1 MEFQKNDIIKFLNIS
16 LQTTP
21 GEGCGPQANEV
32 NKLPKSFDGLTVDAS
47 VGIGRATSIPWV
59 TFTGY
64 GQKTKNG
71 IYPALLYYHE
81 RNILIVAF
89 CISASNKPEQ
99 SWDID
104 GLKTLDEFFIE
115 RNIKQTHIEKK
126 YNSSFIHSCFPV
138 PTIGGEVDE
147 SKFNVE
153 GVYKSL
159 QDVCSMYKK
168 RFEKKEENTDK
179 IENTDRKEQFR
190 QFCMIDLA
198 ESTANN
204 YATRLATNPVIIYA
218 LNQSSSEKNIYNIE
232 KNVAQNI
239 YDLCV
244 KYNADARDKDKYIND
259 LSGKDIKDA
268 PSILKKYCDFLEYLK
283 TGKIPQNIIEDTIQN
298 PLSIEKI
305 IEAINETNLIYSDTL
320 IKRLTYSLLTKPF
333 AILSGLAGSGKTQ
346 LALALAKSLVKNED
360 KQLCV
365 VPVGADWTNREP
377 LLGYPNALDA
387 EKYVRPE
394 SGVLDLLIEA
404 NKEENQ
410 NKPFFLI
417 LDEMNLSYVE
427 RYFADFLSAME
438 SHLAIKLWK
447 KDSAC
452 KDDTPESILLPKNLF
467 IIGTINVD
475 ETTYM
480 FSPKVL
486 DRANVIEFTVSEDD
500 MSEFLA
506 ESPDVDIKLCEGL
519 AADMAADFVNIASTK
534 KEMSSEAN
542 DVLNEFFKNLKK
554 ANAEFGYRT
563 ATEIGRF
570 ISLASDSMKTDEAID
585 AAIVQKLLPKLHG
598 SRKKI
603 ESVTKELWK
612 LCASGDLE
620 TLENPDPTVA
630 KYKLTADKVL
640 RMYRSALENGFT
652 SFAEA

>member
-1 MEFQKNDIIKFLNIS
+1 
-16 LQTTP
+16 
-21 GEGCGPQANEV
+21 
-32 NKLPKSFDGLTVDAS
+32 
-47 VGIGRATSIPWV
+47 
-59 TFTGY
+59 
-64 GQKTKNG
+64 
-71 IYPALLYYHE
+71 
-81 RNILIVAF
+81 
-89 CISASNKPEQ
+89 
-99 SWDID
+99 
-104 GLKTLDEFFIE
+104 
-115 RNIKQTHIEKK
+115 
-126 YNSSFIHSCFPV
+126 V
-138 PTIGGEVDE
+138 PTIGGKVDE

-268 PSILKKYCDFLEYLK
+268 PSILKKYCVFLEYLK

-305 IEAINETNLIYSDTL
+305 IEAINETNLIYSDAL
-320 IKRLTYSLLTKPF
+320 IKRLAYSLLTKPF
-333 AILSGLAGSGKTQ
+333 VILSGLAGSGKTQ

-365 VPVGADWTNREP
+365 VSVGADWTNREP

-387 EKYVRPE
+387 GKYVRPE

-438 SHLAIKLWK
+438 SHQAIKLWK

-452 KDDTPESILLPKNLF
+452 KDDTPESILLPQNLF

-486 DRANVIEFTVSEDD
+486 DRANVIEFTVSEDE
-500 MSEFLA
+500 MSKFLEA
-506 ESPDVDIKLCEGL
+506 SPDVDITLCEGL

-570 ISLASDSMKTDEAID
+570 ISLASDSMETDEAID

-603 ESVTKELWK
+603 VSVTKELWK
-612 LCASGDLE
+612 LCGCEDLD
-620 TLENPDPTVA
+620 TLENPDPTIA

-640 RMYRSALENGFT
+640 RMYNSALENGFT

>member
-1 MEFQKNDIIKFLNIS
+1 M
-16 LQTTP
+16 
-21 GEGCGPQANEV
+21 
-32 NKLPKSFDGLTVDAS
+32 
-47 VGIGRATSIPWV
+47 
-59 TFTGY
+59 
-64 GQKTKNG
+64 
-71 IYPALLYYHE
+71 
-81 RNILIVAF
+81 
-89 CISASNKPEQ
+89 
-99 SWDID
+99 
-104 GLKTLDEFFIE
+104 
-115 RNIKQTHIEKK
+115 
-126 YNSSFIHSCFPV
+126 
-138 PTIGGEVDE
+138 
-147 SKFNVE
+147 
-153 GVYKSL
+153 
-159 QDVCSMYKK
+159 
-168 RFEKKEENTDK
+168 
-179 IENTDRKEQFR
+179 
-190 QFCMIDLA
+190 
-198 ESTANN
+198 
-204 YATRLATNPVIIYA
+204 
-218 LNQSSSEKNIYNIE
+218 
-232 KNVAQNI
+232 
-239 YDLCV
+239 
-244 KYNADARDKDKYIND
+244 
-259 LSGKDIKDA
+259 SGKDIKDA

>member
-89 CISASNKPEQ
+89 GVSASNKPEQ

-115 RNIKQTHIEKK
+115 RKIKQTHIEKK

-138 PTIGGEVDE
+138 PTIGGKVDE
-147 SKFNVE
+147 SKFNVDA
-153 GVYKSL
+153 VFKSL
-159 QDVCSMYKK
+159 KEVCVLYKK
-168 RFEKKEENTDK
+168 QFEDK
-179 IENTDRKEQFR
+179 DTTKGMVGETGQKPF
-190 QFCMIDLA
+190 
-198 ESTANN
+198 
-204 YATRLATNPVIIYA
+204 
-218 LNQSSSEKNIYNIE
+218 NIE
-232 KNVAQNI
+232 TV
-239 YDLCV
+239 
-244 KYNADARDKDKYIND
+244 
-259 LSGKDIKDA
+259 
-268 PSILKKYCDFLEYLK
+268 
-283 TGKIPQNIIEDTIQN
+283 
-298 PLSIEKI
+298 IEKI
-305 IEAINETNLIYSDTL
+305 KKTGLLYEDNL
-320 IKRLTYSLLTKPF
+320 IKRYVYSLMTKPF
-333 AILSGLAGSGKTQ
+333 VILSGLAGSGKTQ
-346 LALALAKSLVKNED
+346 LALAFAHVMCED
-360 KQLCV
+360 IDQQMCV

-387 EKYVRPE
+387 GKYVRPE

-438 SHLAIKLWK
+438 SHQPIKLWK

-452 KDDTPESILLPKNLF
+452 KDDTHESILLPQNLF

-486 DRANVIEFTVSEDD
+486 DRANVIEFTVSEDE
-500 MSEFLA
+500 MSKFLEA
-506 ESPDVDIKLCEGL
+506 SPDVDIKLCEGL
-519 AADMAADFVNIASTK
+519 AADMAEDFVKIASTK

-603 ESVTKELWK
+603 VSVTKELWK
-612 LCASGDLE
+612 LCGCEDLD
-620 TLENPDPTVA
+620 TLENPDPTIA

>member
-1 MEFQKNDIIKFLNIS
+1 MEFQKQHIIDFLNIAI
-16 LQTTP
+16 QTTP

-32 NKLPKSFDGLTVDAS
+32 NKLSKSFDGLTVDAS

-89 CISASNKPEQ
+89 GVSASNKPEQ

-115 RNIKQTHIEKK
+115 RKIKQTHIEKK

-138 PTIGGEVDE
+138 PTIGGKVDE
-147 SKFNVE
+147 SKFNVDA
-153 GVYKSL
+153 VFKSL
-159 QDVCSMYKK
+159 KEVCVLYKK
-168 RFEKKEENTDK
+168 QFEDK
-179 IENTDRKEQFR
+179 DTTKGMVGETEQKPF
-190 QFCMIDLA
+190 
-198 ESTANN
+198 
-204 YATRLATNPVIIYA
+204 
-218 LNQSSSEKNIYNIE
+218 NIE
-232 KNVAQNI
+232 TV
-239 YDLCV
+239 
-244 KYNADARDKDKYIND
+244 
-259 LSGKDIKDA
+259 
-268 PSILKKYCDFLEYLK
+268 
-283 TGKIPQNIIEDTIQN
+283 
-298 PLSIEKI
+298 IEKI
-305 IEAINETNLIYSDTL
+305 KKTGLLYEDNL
-320 IKRLTYSLLTKPF
+320 IKRYVYSLMTKPF
-333 AILSGLAGSGKTQ
+333 VILSGLAGSGKTQ
-346 LALALAKSLVKNED
+346 LALAFARVMCED
-360 KQLCV
+360 IDQQMCV

-387 EKYVRPE
+387 GKYVRPE

-438 SHLAIKLWK
+438 SHQAIKLWK

-452 KDDTPESILLPKNLF
+452 KDDTPESILLPQNLF

-486 DRANVIEFTVSEDD
+486 DRANVIEFTVSEDE
-500 MSEFLA
+500 MSKFLEA
-506 ESPDVDIKLCEGL
+506 SPDVDIKLCEGL

-585 AAIVQKLLPKLHG
+585 AALVQKLLPKLHG

-603 ESVTKELWK
+603 VSVTKELWK
-612 LCASGDLE
+612 LCGCEDLD
-620 TLENPDPTVA
+620 TLENPDPTIA

-640 RMYRSALENGFT
+640 RMYNSALENGFT

>member
-81 RNILIVAF
+81 RNILIVVF

-138 PTIGGEVDE
+138 PTIGGKVDE
-147 SKFNVE
+147 SKFNVDA
-153 GVYKSL
+153 VFKSL
-159 QDVCSMYKK
+159 KEVCVLYKK
-168 RFEKKEENTDK
+168 QFEDKNTTK
-179 IENTDRKEQFR
+179 GMVGETEPKPF
-190 QFCMIDLA
+190 
-198 ESTANN
+198 
-204 YATRLATNPVIIYA
+204 
-218 LNQSSSEKNIYNIE
+218 NIE
-232 KNVAQNI
+232 TV
-239 YDLCV
+239 
-244 KYNADARDKDKYIND
+244 
-259 LSGKDIKDA
+259 
-268 PSILKKYCDFLEYLK
+268 
-283 TGKIPQNIIEDTIQN
+283 
-298 PLSIEKI
+298 IEKI
-305 IEAINETNLIYSDTL
+305 KKTGLLYEDNL
-320 IKRLTYSLLTKPF
+320 IKRYVYSLMTKPF
-333 AILSGLAGSGKTQ
+333 VILSGLAGSGKTQ
-346 LALALAKSLVKNED
+346 LALAFARVMCED
-360 KQLCV
+360 IDQQMCV

-377 LLGYPNALDA
+377 LLGYPNALKQG
-387 EKYVRPE
+387 EYVLPE
-394 SGVLDLLIEA
+394 SRALQIVIRA
-404 NKEENQ
+404 NRNPQ
-410 NKPFFLI
+410 KPYFLV

-438 SHLAIKLWK
+438 SNQEIPLWDK
-447 KDSAC
+447 NEDCDSEVPPSVA
-452 KDDTPESILLPKNLF
+452 LPKNLF

-486 DRANVIEFTVSEDD
+486 DRANVIEFKVSDD
-500 MSEFLA
+500 EMESFLNKD
-506 ESPDVDIKLCEGL
+506 SNVNVK
-519 AADMAADFVNIASTK
+519 AADKECAIMGQKFVEKATTK
-534 KEMSSEAN
+534 QSN
-542 DVLNEFFKNLKK
+542 DKDVIKGILLNFFKQLKK

-570 ISLASDSMKTDEAID
+570 ISLALESMSEDEAVD
-585 AAIVQKLLPKLHG
+585 AALVQKLLPKLHG

-603 ESVTKELWK
+603 VSVTKELWK
-612 LCASGDLE
+612 LCGCEDLD
-620 TLENPDPTVA
+620 TLENPDPTIA

-640 RMYRSALENGFT
+640 RMYNSALENGFT